1 MRLRARGLSVAW
13 VAVPDPT
20 TVQAE
25 LRSEKRELKTQVNTE
40 EIQLLNAKNVEER
53 LRKERENLRKER
65 DDYKDWYGQIY
76 EQFEAVEL
84 ERDMLRAE
92 EESAEAEANA
102 YKNVAE
108 SKAASFGSSSKPKI
122 SRKEAENFPKIN
134 DLDIWKVN
142 VSQAVVVAS
151 GDDDVD
157 AWTRWLAPAM
167 VADPDLD
174 ALSDSGDIRFQSIDA
189 KLGIALTAIVQNG
202 GEAAR
207 EVAMKVRQRTQARS
221 KTSSFVKGREV
232 LAMIVTNFRTTSYTE
247 MMFNVQ
253 NLYSLKYPGDKQIG
267 RFLAAW
273 EEILANMRP
282 SDIPSEVTLRDC
294 IHKKIRDSQLM
305 RFDLSKYEGLR
316 EGQGGQDEIR
326 EVSTSTQPTV
336 SRFPQETAR
345 FEFPELGMA
354 CAPYVLSETPSV
366 ISVGKKCMKE
376 GYSKLPF
383 MINESEQ
390 KIDLMVKDDIPYIEM
405 NSDECTPTTDERI
418 RMISRLL
425 QMDEKQWN

>member
-1 MRLRARGLSVAW
+1 MAW

-316 EGQGGQDEIR
+316 EGDAEKTYGFLMGVIR
-326 EVSTSTQPTV
+326 RCVERQLEDKN
-336 SRFPQETAR
+336 Q
-345 FEFPELGMA
+345 
-354 CAPYVLSETPSV
+354 
-366 ISVGKKCMKE
+366 
-376 GYSKLPF
+376 
-383 MINESEQ
+383 
-390 KIDLMVKDDIPYIEM
+390 
-405 NSDECTPTTDERI
+405 SDRERAVY
-418 RMISRLL
+418 
-425 QMDEKQWN
+425 D